1 LNERH
6 KDKTVRKIIIRMGI
20 IFLVAISI
28 LVFMGYRYI
37 TQGLNPIDAESEE
50 VIEIEIPSGSTRRDI
65 ANILEKNEL
74 INSSLIF
81 DFYVRFSEETH
92 FQAGTYLMSPSMSV
106 KEIVSYLNEG
116 GTPIM
121 DQPIFSLT
129 IPEGFNIEEIAER
142 MDEKTD
148 FSRDEFMDLIQN
160 DEFVEQMGEKYPDLL
175 KDALAAEETRY
186 VLEGYLFPATY
197 DIFEETTLEDTV
209 EQMISRMN
217 QVVQPYLEVISER
230 NLNVHEILTLASYIE
245 KEGVSEE
252 DRELISGVFYN
263 RLEEGMLLQTDPSVS
278 YALGEHRESTTYK
291 DLEVDSPYNTYKY
304 SGIGAGPI
312 GSPSKGAIEASVYPA
327 ETDYLYFLADIH
339 TGNIY
344 YAEDYDEHLRLKEE
358 YIDNNQ

>member
-1 LNERH
+1 
-6 KDKTVRKIIIRMGI
+6 MGI

-106 KEIVSYLNEG
+106 KEIVGYLNKG

-129 IPEGFNIEEIAER
+129 IPEGFNLEEIAER

-148 FSRDEFMDLIQN
+148 FSSGDFMDLVQN
-160 DEFVEQMGEKYPDLL
+160 EEFIEQMGEKYPDLL
-175 KDALAAEETRY
+175 KDTLAAENTRY

-197 DIFEETTLEDTV
+197 DIFEKTTLEDTV

-217 QVVQPYLEVISER
+217 QVIQPQLEAIS
-230 NLNVHEILTLASYIE
+230 NMALNIHETLTLASYIE

-252 DRELISGVFYN
+252 DRLLISGVLHN
-263 RLEEGMLLQTDPSVS
+263 RLEEGMPVQTDPRV
-278 YALGEHRESTTYK
+278 G
-291 DLEVDSPYNTYKY
+291 
-304 SGIGAGPI
+304 
-312 GSPSKGAIEASVYPA
+312 
-327 ETDYLYFLADIH
+327 
-339 TGNIY
+339 
-344 YAEDYDEHLRLKEE
+344 
-358 YIDNNQ
+358 